1 MKSNAPQPPLN
12 LRGGKNERMAL
23 LLRAVNEKGQA
34 QVARELG
41 YSASALNQVLKGSY
55 KGELNNLLRRVAEV
69 YGAETVNCPVMG
81 DISLGRCAEEK
92 KKPFSAS
99 SPLRVRLFKACR
111 ECGA

>member
-1 MKSNAPQPPLN
+1 MTQTD
-12 LRGGKNERMAL
+12 RMTL
-23 LLRAVNEKGQA
+23 LLRMVTEKGQA

-41 YSASALNQVLKGSY
+41 YSASALNQVIKGSY
-55 KGELNNLLRRVAEV
+55 KGELNNLLQRVAEV
-69 YGAETVNCPVMG
+69 YGAETVVCPVMG

-111 ECGA
+111 ECNGSGQGSVPIRA